1 MQWCMMQCFCILSRT
16 CVWASRLWMVFTVFC
31 NLHPGGEHFAL
42 WWIQLQNTFLHFWH
56 FSFVA
61 SLYLRGCV
69 RVTVVV
75 FLRPDSARPPRLCL
89 CILTLQIL
97 CSCYW
102 THRGCVFASCLSV
115 HPDSADLCVRKYPPF
130 GHAHEQHRKGSI
142 VLVVVKKMF
151 LSLCQF
157 QLPKLQQITFYKAL
171 FFGQIRQPARI
182 KSNSKQRQR
191 QRTMICSRDVNMD
204 KQCVRVYFDL
214 FVYIVHHPSV

>member
-1 MQWCMMQCFCILSRT
+1 MQCFCILSRT

-31 NLHPGGEHFAL
+31 NLHPGGEHFGL

-61 SLYLRGCV
+61 SLYL
-69 RVTVVV
+69 
-75 FLRPDSARPPRLCL
+75 D
-89 CILTLQIL
+89 QL
-97 CSCYW
+97 CSCY
-102 THRGCVFASCLSV
+102 RGCVSASWLCETTTLVSV

-130 GHAHEQHRKGSI
+130 GHTHEQHRKGSI
-142 VLVVVKKMF
+142 VLVVVEEDVSEPVPVPIAKIAANYI
-151 LSLCQF
+151 
-157 QLPKLQQITFYKAL
+157 LQST

-204 KQCVRVYFDL
+204 KQCVRVYFYL